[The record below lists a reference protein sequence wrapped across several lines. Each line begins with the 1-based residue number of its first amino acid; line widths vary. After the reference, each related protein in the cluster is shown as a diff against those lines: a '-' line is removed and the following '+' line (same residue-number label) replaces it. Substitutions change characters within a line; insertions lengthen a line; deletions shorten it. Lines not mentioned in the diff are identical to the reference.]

1 MTNVGKENER
11 ENERERESG
20 TLWGV
25 DKVVGKAVEFEEQ
38 ILRNTHSLVFV
49 QVCTESEKRE
59 ERDLK

>member
-1 MTNVGKENER
+1 MRER
-11 ENERERESG
+11 MRERESG